1 MQTLNLSNG
10 AQAPVHTYNTV
21 IVGAGAA
28 GMNCAVHL
36 YEFMQSNGV
45 EHPEE
50 QIAIVTSGVNLGA
63 SRMSGSDK
71 QTYYKLGT
79 SPTVADSAMDFA
91 RTLTAFGCC
100 HGDVALAE
108 GESSLREFYHLVQAG
123 VPFPHDPEGAYI
135 GYKTDHDPY
144 ERATSAGP
152 KTSKYMSECLQVQTD
167 RYGIRIFDGHEL
179 AHIIKAD
186 DGLLAGIVTI
196 DQSRLDDPSFGL
208 TVFLCDNLVLAAG
221 GPGGLYEVS
230 VYPEGQTGIHGLALA
245 AGLKAH
251 NLTESQFGLASTKFR
266 WNVSGTYMQVVPRI
280 FSTDADGGDER
291 EFLAPHFDS
300 TARMATNI
308 FLKGYQ
314 WPFDPQRIANQQS
327 SLIDVLVYYET
338 QVLGRRV
345 FMDFT
350 RNPIPGQGKEPFDL
364 EAMGEEAVTY
374 LRRNGA
380 LQPTPIERLEH
391 MNPLAID
398 IYAEHGIDIRTEPL
412 EINVCAQHHNGGFVV
427 DKWWQSNIPRTFVIG
442 EMAGTHGVK
451 RPGGSALN
459 AGQVGGLRAAEYI
472 ANVYNR
478 ADVGVRP
485 AHNVA
490 NAYSRADTG
499 VRPAHPV
506 PDASPRTSCPPPAW
520 LTDQVSALHAKA
532 SRLVGNTTGV
542 SPDEAIST
550 IQRNISLYAGH
561 IRQLEMANSAKEK
574 AINLYRKLRCGEIK
588 LEKRSDL
595 IQAIRAEHLA
605 LAQVAFLDAIIEY
618 LESGGGSRG
627 SFMVVRDDGDVI
639 SPELINPATGEPFKF
654 VAENLDLRTTIAEV
668 SLTSA
673 DDATFQITRVPVR
686 PIPERDDPFE
696 LAWTAFRNGE
706 VYRR

>member
-1 MQTLNLSNG
+1 MQTITLSNG
-10 AQAPVHTYNTV
+10 AEAPVHTFNTV

-36 YEFMQSNGV
+36 YEFMKGNGV
-45 EHPEE
+45 ENPEE
-50 QIAIVTSGVNLGA
+50 RIAIVTAGAQLGA

-91 RTLTAFGCC
+91 KTLTAFGCM

-108 GESSLREFYHLVQAG
+108 GESALREFYHLVQAG

-152 KTSKYMSECLQVQTD
+152 KTSKYMSECLQAQTD
-167 RYGIRIFDGHEL
+167 RYCIRIFDRHEL
-179 AHIIKAD
+179 AHILKASAGVGGVSRPRCSD
-186 DGLLAGIVTI
+186 DQRLSGIVTI
-196 DQSRLDDPSFGL
+196 DRSRLDDPTFGL
-208 TVFLCDNLVLAAG
+208 TVFLCENLVLAAG

-245 AGLKAH
+245 AGLTAH

-280 FSTDADGGDER
+280 FSTDADGNNER
-291 EFLAPHFDS
+291 EFLAPYFDS
-300 TARMATNI
+300 TAKMSTNI

-314 WPFDPQRIANQQS
+314 WPFDPQRIADQQS

-350 RNPIPGQGKEPFDL
+350 RNPIPGEGKEPFDL
-364 EAMGEEAVTY
+364 NAMDEEAFTY
-374 LRRNGA
+374 LQRNEA
-380 LQPTPIERLEH
+380 LQSTPIQRLEH

-398 IYAEHGIDIRTEPL
+398 IYTEHGIDIRTEPL

-427 DKWWQSNIPRTFVIG
+427 DKWWQSNIPHTFIIG
-442 EMAGTHGVK
+442 ELAGTHGVK

-459 AGQVGGLRAAEYI
+459 AGQAGGLRAAEYI
-472 ANVYNR
+472 ANVYG
-478 ADVGVRP
+478 ADLPP
-485 AHNVA
+485 ADA
-490 NAYSRADTG
+490 NAFADQL
-499 VRPAHPV
+499 
-506 PDASPRTSCPPPAW
+506 SI
-520 LTDQVSALHAKA
+520 LHAKLA
-532 SRLVGNTTGV
+532 RLLANTTGV

-550 IQRNISLYAGH
+550 IQHNMSLYAGH
-561 IRQLEMANSAKEK
+561 IRQLETANSAKEK
-574 AINLYRKLRCGEIK
+574 AVNLYSKLHRGEVK
-588 LEKRSDL
+588 LTNRRDL
-595 IQAIRAEHLA
+595 ISAIRAEHLA
-605 LAQVAFLDAIIEY
+605 LAQVAFLDAIVEY
-618 LESGGGSRG
+618 IASGGGSRG
-627 SFMVVRDDGDVI
+627 SFMVTRDDGDVI
-639 SPELINPATGEPFKF
+639 SPDLINPATGEPFKF
-654 VAENLDLRTTIAEV
+654 VPENLDLRTTIAEI

-673 DDATFQITRVPVR
+673 DYATSKITRVPVR
-686 PIPERDDPFE
+686 PIPERDDAFE

-706 VYRR
+706 VYKR